1 MDEQKDEK
9 EVEMK
14 IDVEALAPQ
23 LGSDIKGNLIINI
36 IKILLL
42 VDTYSYYII
51 FKLPWFEKMVITHI
65 SSPR

>member
-36 IKILLL
+36 IKILL
-42 VDTYSYYII
+42 
-51 FKLPWFEKMVITHI
+51 I
-65 SSPR
+65 SSTLS

>member
-1 MDEQKDEK
+1 MFQISLFNIFDGKSREVIMDEQKDEK

-36 IKILLL
+36 IKIFL
-42 VDTYSYYII
+42 I
-51 FKLPWFEKMVITHI
+51 FTTL
-65 SSPR
+65 S

>member
-1 MDEQKDEK
+1 MDEQKDDK

-36 IKILLL
+36 MKILLL
-42 VDTYSYYII
+42 APQV
-51 FKLPWFEKMVITHI
+51 L
-65 SSPR
+65 

>member
-1 MDEQKDEK
+1 MDDQIDEK

-36 IKILLL
+36 IKILL
-42 VDTYSYYII
+42 I
-51 FKLPWFEKMVITHI
+51 FTTL
-65 SSPR
+65 S

>member
-36 IKILLL
+36 IKILL
-42 VDTYSYYII
+42 I
-51 FKLPWFEKMVITHI
+51 FSTL
-65 SSPR
+65 S